1 MFRIFGILL
10 STAILFSSSQARAQE
25 ELNISVDGAL
35 DTYSQYIWRG
45 YNIGDKVAMQP
56 SLTLGFGE
64 SGLSL
69 NIWGSASLANRD
81 SLKGADELDFTL
93 SYDRTISEESG
104 VGLSVGYVQYTFPS
118 ADSDTHSEEFY
129 AGISLDNAAAPSL
142 TAYYDFG
149 LVDAWY
155 LTLGVGPEF
164 PLDTEGKVSL
174 SLGAS
179 YGMSYGLVD
188 EETGENLGL
197 TFNDVTISAS
207 LGIVAGTFTISP
219 VLGYCFADKDVNEN
233 ESEFW
238 GGLSISFSK

>member
-35 DTYSQYIWRG
+35 DAYSQYIWRG
-45 YNIGDKVAMQP
+45 YNLGDKVAMQP

-69 NIWGSASLANRD
+69 NIWGSASLQNRD

-104 VGLSVGYVQYTFPS
+104 VGLSVGYIQYTFPS
-118 ADSDTHSEEFY
+118 ADSGTHTEEFY

-155 LTLGVGPEF
+155 LTLGIGPEF

-174 SLGAS
+174 GLGAS
-179 YGMSYGLVD
+179 IGISDG
-188 EETGENLGL
+188 TGSMG
-197 TFNDVTISAS
+197 FNDVTISAS